1 MDDGIFV
8 LMGKCLIHFITKAL
22 ELHAQGFAPFVF
34 ALLGTIEMVALL
46 VPQRVVGHGEVT
58 AVFA

>member
-1 MDDGIFV
+1 
-8 LMGKCLIHFITKAL
+8 MGKCLIHFITKAL

-46 VPQRVVGHGEVT
+46 VPQRVVGHGEVA